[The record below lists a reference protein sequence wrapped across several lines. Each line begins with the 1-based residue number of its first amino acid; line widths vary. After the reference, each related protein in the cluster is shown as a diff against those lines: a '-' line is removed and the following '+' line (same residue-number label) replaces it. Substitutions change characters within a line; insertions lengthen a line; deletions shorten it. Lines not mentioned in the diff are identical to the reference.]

1 MGIINI
7 STILN
12 TGIFSSRGDELIEW
26 LEECC
31 GPRIFIKTLPK
42 NGIIPFCQSSN
53 WRLIAISYALR
64 RAYPDTS
71 FSDSGWVLEFDN
83 DSDLLMFKFRWC

>member
-1 MGIINI
+1 MNI
-7 STILN
+7 SDILN
-12 TGIFSSRGDELIEW
+12 SGIFSSKGDELIEW

-31 GPRIFIKTLPK
+31 GPRIRTKPTPR

-53 WRLIAISYALR
+53 WRIIAISYALR

-71 FSDSGWVLEFDN
+71 FPTSGWALEFDN
-83 DSDLLMFKFRWC
+83 DSDLLMFKLRWR